1 MAYDEESWS
10 VGYVAKWIVV
20 DVFFIL
26 GLSLL
31 RIPRLRYTSSVL
43 ALQLITLCLL
53 DGLLFGSIS
62 LHLGIGAALSSA
74 IGGAQIVELKI
85 TRVLVLT
92 VVSRSKRCGPS
103 PGHGL
108 GANFWTLWNKQWR

>member
-1 MAYDEESWS
+1 MFDFFQYLLTYDEESWS
-10 VGYVAKWIVV
+10 VGYVAKWMVADI
-20 DVFFIL
+20 FFIL

-31 RIPRLRYTSSVL
+31 RIPRLRYTSSVI

-74 IGGAQIVELKI
+74 IGGAQIVGFDCNAF
-85 TRVLVLT
+85 
-92 VVSRSKRCGPS
+92 S
-103 PGHGL
+103 
-108 GANFWTLWNKQWR
+108 F